1 KGKNMR
7 VALLG
12 YSGSGKT
19 EILTALS
26 GKKHESFDPKKPI
39 VISVKIHDSRLLA
52 IAEKVKP
59 EKTTE
64 PEITFIDIKGAPE
77 GTGFD
82 EKIIE
87 HALFSDTIALVIPVF
102 SQERNPV
109 NELDS
114 LCLELVY
121 RDIDRVK
128 GILEKRQQEISHGKR
143 KKSQEEDFLEKCL
156 SHLEK
161 ETFLSSMEMRQE
173 EKVFLTSLG
182 LITSKKFFVLANGN
196 MMLTELQNRAARS
209 NFGFCQIDAIRTDK
223 ESIETFWNQLLVAAG
238 LIRFYTIV
246 GKETRAW
253 LLPEGSTL
261 LDAAA
266 VIHTDI
272 AKGFVRADVVKCE
285 DFISLGSFAACR
297 EKGLLRSEAK
307 TGIVKDGDIVHIHS
321 TR

>member
-1 KGKNMR
+1 MK

-19 EILTALS
+19 EIVAALS
-26 GKKHESFDPKKPI
+26 GRKYESFDPKKPV
-39 VISVKIHDSRLLA
+39 VISVKIHDRRLLA

-64 PEITFIDIKGAPE
+64 PEIAFIDIKGPPE
-77 GTGFD
+77 GMGFD

-87 HALFSDTIALVIPVF
+87 HALFSDTIALVIPAT
-102 SQERNPV
+102 SQGRNPV

-114 LCLELVY
+114 LCLELLY
-121 RDIDRVK
+121 RDTDRIK
-128 GILEKRQQEISHGKR
+128 GILEKRHQEISHGKR
-143 KKSQEEDFLEKCL
+143 KKSQEEDFLEKCF

-161 ETFLSSMEMRQE
+161 ETFLLSMEMRHQ

-182 LITSKKFFVLANGN
+182 LITSKKFLVLANGN
-196 MMLTELQNRAARS
+196 TMLTELQSRATHY
-209 NFGFCQIDAIRTDK
+209 NFGFCQIDAARTDK
-223 ESIETFWNQLLVAAG
+223 ESIEMFWKQFLIAAG

-253 LLPEGSTL
+253 LLPEGSTV

-266 VIHTDI
+266 AIHTDI
-272 AKGFVRADVVKCE
+272 AKGFVRADVVRYE

>member
-1 KGKNMR
+1 MKI
-7 VALLG
+7 ALLG

-19 EILTALS
+19 EIVAALS
-26 GKKHESFDPKKPI
+26 GKKHESFDPKKPAVVSI
-39 VISVKIHDSRLLA
+39 KIYDRQLLA
-52 IAEKVKP
+52 IAEKVKS

-64 PEITFIDIKGAPE
+64 SEITFIDIKGSPE
-77 GTGFD
+77 SSGLD

-87 HALFSDTIALVIPVF
+87 HALFSNRIVLVIPAF
-102 SQERNPV
+102 IEERNPT

-121 RDIDRVK
+121 RDIDRVN
-128 GILEKRQQEISHGKR
+128 GILEKRKQEISHGKR
-143 KKSQEEDFLEKCL
+143 KKSHEEELLEKCL
-156 SHLEK
+156 SHLGK
-161 ETFLSSMEMRQE
+161 ESLLSSMEMRSE
-173 EKVFLTSLG
+173 EKVFLDSLG
-182 LITSKKFFVLANGN
+182 LVTSKKFFVMANGN
-196 MMLTELQNRAARS
+196 ILITETQTRATQYHC
-209 NFGFCQIDAIRTDK
+209 GFCQIDARNVNK
-223 ESIETFWNQLLVAAG
+223 ETIEIFWKQLLLAAG

-253 LLPEGSTL
+253 LIPEGSSV

-266 VIHTDI
+266 AIHTDI
-272 AKGFVRADVVKCE
+272 AKGFVRADVVTCE

-307 TGIVKDGDIVHIHS
+307 TGLVKDGDIIHIHS